1 MVQASI
7 SKILMTDPDVNHL
20 YIPQYGHGGAPQSV
34 YKNAIKEAK
43 RISKQFEPNLE
54 FKEVASF
61 PVEIKDPVTK
71 QGVTVNNK
79 VYALEIGSLREKL
92 FWKVGFL
99 AR

>member
-43 RISKQFEPNLE
+43 EYPNNLSQILSL
-54 FKEVASF
+54 KRL
-61 PVEIKDPVTK
+61 PVF
-71 QGVTVNNK
+71 Q
-79 VYALEIGSLREKL
+79 
-92 FWKVGFL
+92 
-99 AR
+99 